1 MSTEREEE
9 LLLEI
14 EELKQTIIEKDSII
28 DTLTTK
34 IEDTLNRLIQ

>member
-1 MSTEREEE
+1 MSTEREEQ

-14 EELKQTIIEKDSII
+14 EELEQTIIEKDSII